1 MEDDNLILRTDTA
14 TLIGNGND
22 YDDDDP
28 FGLLDSDRP
37 VINPVMQ
44 EKIKFE
50 LDNMDSISSAVFE
63 NMMRNN
69 EIKADVLREFE
80 RIA

>member
-1 MEDDNLILRTDTA
+1 MV
-14 TLIGNGND
+14 NGND

-44 EKIKFE
+44 KKIKYE